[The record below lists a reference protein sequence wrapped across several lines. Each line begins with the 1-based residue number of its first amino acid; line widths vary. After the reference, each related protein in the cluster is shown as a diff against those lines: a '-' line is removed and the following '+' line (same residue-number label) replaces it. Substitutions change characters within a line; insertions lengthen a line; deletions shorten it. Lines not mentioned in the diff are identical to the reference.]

1 MRNVQRYLAIDLGAS
16 NGRVVAATWDGDRL
30 ALREVHRFDN
40 DPVAVTD
47 HLYWDVLRLWAEIKT
62 GIARHAAEGGAP
74 LSGIGVDGWGVDF
87 ALLDADGRLL
97 GNPYHYRDGRTNG
110 VMEDALRTVSGES
123 VFEVTGIQLMQIN
136 TLFQLYSMVRSQ
148 DPQLAA
154 ADLMLPFPNLINYWL
169 SGVRAAEYTHATTTQ
184 CVDVREREWAR
195 PMMSQLDIPT
205 RILPPLVDAGTV
217 LGPMAIDVADE
228 ARLPGGT
235 PVIAVGCHDTAS
247 AVAAIPGLDDRGVYI
262 SSGTWSLMGVE
273 LRAPVLTRQALDGG
287 FTNEGGVAGSTRLL
301 TNITGLWLVQECRRR
316 WQREGARYGWDEL
329 IEAAERAEPLR
340 SVIDP
345 NAAAFLSPPNMPAA
359 IRAAC
364 ASSGQPEPESVG
376 EIVRCCLESL
386 AVRYRATL
394 EDLEAL
400 VRGRLSRIHV
410 VGGGSQ
416 NPLLCQLTADACERP
431 VLAGP
436 VEAAALGNV
445 MVQAIATG
453 ELAGIAEGRAAVAA
467 SVDVTRY
474 EPRPGGNWPEAL
486 ARLRSLEGAAA

>member
-1 MRNVQRYLAIDLGAS
+1 
-16 NGRVVAATWDGDRL
+16 
-30 ALREVHRFDN
+30 
-40 DPVAVTD
+40 
-47 HLYWDVLRLWAEIKT
+47 
-62 GIARHAAEGGAP
+62 
-74 LSGIGVDGWGVDF
+74 
-87 ALLDADGRLL
+87 
-97 GNPYHYRDGRTNG
+97 
-110 VMEDALRTVSGES
+110 
-123 VFEVTGIQLMQIN
+123 
-136 TLFQLYSMVRSQ
+136 
-148 DPQLAA
+148 
-154 ADLMLPFPNLINYWL
+154 
-169 SGVRAAEYTHATTTQ
+169 
-184 CVDVREREWAR
+184 VDVRERDWAR
-195 PMMSQLDIPT
+195 PMMSQLDVPT
-205 RILPPLVDAGTV
+205 RILPALVDAGTV
-217 LGPMAIDVADE
+217 LGPMADAVAAE
-228 ARLPGGT
+228 MGLVSGA

-273 LRAPVLTRQALDGG
+273 LRAPVLTRQALEGG
-287 FTNEGGVAGSTRLL
+287 FTNEGGAAGSIRLL
-301 TNITGLWLVQECRRR
+301 TNITGLWLVQECRRQ
-316 WQREGARYGWDEL
+316 WQREGARYGWEEL

-345 NAAAFLSPPNMPAA
+345 NAPAFLSPPNMPAA

-364 ASSGQPEPESVG
+364 ANSGQPEPESVG
-376 EIVRCCLESL
+376 EVVRCCLESL

-400 VRGRLSRIHV
+400 VGGRLSTIHV

-453 ELAGIAEGRAAVAA
+453 ELAGIAEGRTAVAA

-474 EPRPGGNWPEAL
+474 EPRRGGNWAEAVE
-486 ARLRSLEGAAA
+486 RLRSLDGAAA